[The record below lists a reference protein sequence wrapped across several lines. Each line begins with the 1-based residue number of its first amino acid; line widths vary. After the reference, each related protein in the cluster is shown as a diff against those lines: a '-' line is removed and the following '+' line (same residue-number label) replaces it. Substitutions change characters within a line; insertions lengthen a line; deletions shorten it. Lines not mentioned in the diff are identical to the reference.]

1 MFTKKCNFNQNEAD
15 LFLRTNEVIN
25 LSDLGIC
32 LEENAK
38 QQRTILWF
46 TMAEI
51 KIHQKQGMYT
61 TTLLMSLTGVL
72 FKRDYEITQ

>member
-1 MFTKKCNFNQNEAD
+1 
-15 LFLRTNEVIN
+15 LRTNDAIN
-25 LSDLGIC
+25 LSDPGIFF
-32 LEENAK
+32 EENAK

-51 KIHQKQGMYT
+51 KIHPKQGMCM

-72 FKRDYEITQ
+72 FKRDY